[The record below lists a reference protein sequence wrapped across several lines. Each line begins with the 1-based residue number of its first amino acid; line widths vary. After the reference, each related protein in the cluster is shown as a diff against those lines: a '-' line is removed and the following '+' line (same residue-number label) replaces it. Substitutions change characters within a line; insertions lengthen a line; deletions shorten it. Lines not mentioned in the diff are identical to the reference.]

1 MPVSGWYLRN
11 WHLKACGE
19 PKTMNLH
26 ELLVEKLQELAGVE
40 RLLIA
45 GLPALVP
52 ASTDAELQ
60 AAFAEHLKQTEKQA
74 SRIEDANASLR
85 LELKMETCKPMAAMV
100 ADASKA
106 ALIEPAGAIRDLA
119 MLGAAQRVEHFEV
132 AAYSSTISLAKTLG
146 YGDATNLLV
155 ENLQEEQKAAE
166 HLKKISRTLLKRAQD
181 EASK

>member
-1 MPVSGWYLRN
+1 MG
-11 WHLKACGE
+11 
-19 PKTMNLH
+19 LH
-26 ELLVEKLQELAGVE
+26 ELFEEKLQELAGAE
-40 RLLIA
+40 KLLIA
-45 GLPALVP
+45 GLPALVV

-85 LELKMETCKPMAAMV
+85 LKVETETCKPMVAMIV
-100 ADASKA
+100 DAVKA

-119 MLGAAQRVEHFEV
+119 MLGAAERVEHFEI

-146 YGDATNLLV
+146 YGDAANLLV

-166 HLKKISRTLLKRAQD
+166 HLKKISKTLLKQAQH
-181 EASK
+181 EGSK